1 MLNSAGLRSLTR
13 IRSTFAERI
22 FHSEMWSRFKKIFHR
37 FIGGGKKQDHS
48 SLLPKGID
56 KLRTEFSSTAEL
68 DEPGGPITAREG
80 FELALEIIQDFDSL
94 VRLNTMESVGA
105 LNSQGQAEGWI
116 FVFLL
121 PSRWGHARFRFCN
134 IAGKESLTIK
144 LIPFAPAGSAL
155 DKMLLEGQGGFVE
168 QQWKVELE
176 RQPALSRDFLD
187 SQEALSIWQS
197 QGKYID
203 YNSPLVLRA
212 VTPPL
217 GKARWELL
225 EAPGSKK
232 SLYTLGIE

>member
-1 MLNSAGLRSLTR
+1 
-13 IRSTFAERI
+13 
-22 FHSEMWSRFKKIFHR
+22 MWSRFKKIIHR
-37 FIGGGKKQDHS
+37 LIGGGKRQDHS

-80 FELALEIIQDFDSL
+80 FELALEIIQDFDSQ
-94 VRLNTMESVGA
+94 VRLNTMESVGV
-105 LNSQGQAEGWI
+105 LNSEGQAEGWV

-121 PSRWGHARFRFCN
+121 PSRWGHARFKFCN
-134 IAGKESLTIK
+134 ITGKESLTIK
-144 LIPFAPAGSAL
+144 LVPFAPAGSAL

-176 RQPALSRDFLD
+176 RQPPLSRDFQD
-187 SQEALSIWQS
+187 SKQVLSTWQT
-197 QGKYID
+197 QGKVID
-203 YNSPLVLRA
+203 FSAPLVLRA

-225 EAPGSKK
+225 DAPGSKK
-232 SLYTLGIE
+232 SLCTMVIE